1 MNTQIMAV
9 FIQEGTRLLSEFL
22 RIQPVKRSQL
32 TPPEPPSEP
41 QPTFEP
47 LKVVISQPATTP
59 EGNHSTEN
67 IKAGCLPCAAQ
78 HLGTCAGVLNE
89 AVRFAKD
96 GLDSPEVVDR
106 ITICTNELNA
116 MERVDLRPEKIINL
130 PGWEKVLV
138 DETLTLSRE
147 TRHAIEGLSTKEDLE
162 KIAAKTQTLQ
172 RQINQAWMKKKLEN
186 LSPPE
191 REEVNRRVEERLK
204 EEQISG

>member
-22 RIQPVKRSQL
+22 RIQPVKHSQL
-32 TPPEPPSEP
+32 TPPELPSEP
-41 QPTFEP
+41 PPTFEP
-47 LKVVISQPATTP
+47 LKVVISQSATP

-89 AVRFAKD
+89 AVRFVGE

-130 PGWEKVLV
+130 PGWEKTLV

-172 RQINQAWMKKKLEN
+172 RQINQAWMKKRLEN